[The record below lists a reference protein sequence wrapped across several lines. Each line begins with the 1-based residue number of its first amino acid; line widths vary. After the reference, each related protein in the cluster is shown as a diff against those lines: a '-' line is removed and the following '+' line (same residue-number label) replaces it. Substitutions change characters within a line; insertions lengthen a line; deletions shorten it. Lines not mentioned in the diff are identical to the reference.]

1 VGDLGLLAYALAK
14 PLSELFF
21 VQWIYLVEETM
32 AALVVV
38 GSQWGDEGKG
48 KIVDLLANRADMI
61 VRFQG
66 GSNAGHTVITDKG
79 TFIFHLIPSGILYR
93 GKVCALGNGVV
104 IDPGG
109 LIAELDG
116 LKRHNISVGKRFL
129 ISQRAH
135 VIMPYHKAIDKAAEK
150 AKGARRIGT
159 TGRGIGPAYVDK
171 MARIGIRMGDLL
183 NPDVL
188 KKKIQ
193 ENLIEINVFLR
204 RIYHTKGFSVQ
215 SIFNEYRAYGER
227 LRPHITDV
235 SLVLDRAFVR
245 GQHVLFE
252 GAQGTHLDV
261 DFGTYPYVTSS
272 SSCAGGACTGS
283 GIGPTHLSAV
293 LGVTKAYTTRVGGGP
308 FPTELHN
315 DIGAQLMKRGNEYGA
330 TTGRARRCGWLDLVL
345 LRYAVRV
352 NGLTSMAVTKLD
364 VLDGCEELKIC
375 TGYRYQGKLYRE
387 MPADLEVLTG
397 CRPVYERWPG
407 WTAGTSGLTSYRL
420 LPPAA
425 KRYLKRVEELAHCP
439 IDMISTGS
447 KREETII
454 LRNPLGPFCKR

>member
-1 VGDLGLLAYALAK
+1 
-14 PLSELFF
+14 
-21 VQWIYLVEETM
+21 M

-48 KIVDLLANRADMI
+48 KIVDLLAKDADVV
-61 VRFQG
+61 VRYQG

-93 GKVCALGNGVV
+93 GKLCVLGNGVA

-109 LIAELDG
+109 LIGELDG
-116 LKRHNISVGKRFL
+116 LKKNRIAVGKRFL
-129 ISQRAH
+129 ICQRAH
-135 VIMPYHKAIDKAAEK
+135 VIMPYHKAIDKAAEQ

-171 MARIGIRMGDLL
+171 MARVGIRMGDLL

-188 KKKIQ
+188 KQKIQ
-193 ENLIEINVFLR
+193 ENLVEINAFLR
-204 RIYHTKGFSVQ
+204 RIYKAKGFTVE
-215 SIFNEYRAYGER
+215 SIFKEYQAYGER
-227 LRPHITDV
+227 LRPHIADV
-235 SLVLDRAFVR
+235 SLVLDKAFGR

-272 SSCAGGACTGS
+272 SSCSGGACTGS
-283 GIGPTHLSAV
+283 GVGPTNISAV
-293 LGVTKAYTTRVGGGP
+293 LGVTKAYTTRVGEGP

-315 DIGAQLMKRGNEYGA
+315 EIGEQLMQRGNEFGA

-352 NGLTSMAVTKLD
+352 NGLTSLAVTKLD

-375 TGYRYQGKLYRE
+375 TGYRHEGKLYRE
-387 MPADLEVLTG
+387 MPADLKVLQE
-397 CRPVYERWPG
+397 CQPVYERWTG
-407 WTAGTSGLTSYRL
+407 WAADTTGLTSYRA
-420 LPPAA
+420 LPTVA
-425 KRYLKRVEELAHCP
+425 KRYLARVEELSMCR

-447 KREETII
+447 KRGDTIVI
-454 LRNPLGPFCKR
+454 RNPLDRSKKRPK

>member
-1 VGDLGLLAYALAK
+1 M
-14 PLSELFF
+14 S
-21 VQWIYLVEETM
+21 
-32 AALVVV
+32 ALVVV

-48 KIVDLLANRADMI
+48 KIVDLLAKDAEVI

-79 TFIFHLIPSGILYR
+79 TFIFHLIPSGVLYP
-93 GKVCALGNGVV
+93 GKLCVLGNGVA

-109 LIAELDG
+109 LIGELDG
-116 LKRHNISVGKRFL
+116 LKKNGIAVGKRFL
-129 ISQRAH
+129 ICQRAH
-135 VIMPYHKAIDKAAEK
+135 VIMPYHKAIDKAAEQ

-171 MARIGIRMGDLL
+171 MARVGIRMGDLL
-183 NPDVL
+183 NPEIL
-188 KKKIQ
+188 KKKIND
-193 ENLIEINVFLR
+193 NLVEINAFLQ
-204 RIYHTKGFSVQ
+204 RIYHAKGFTVQ
-215 SIFNEYRAYGER
+215 SIFKEYQAYGER
-227 LRPHITDV
+227 LRPHIADV
-235 SLVLDRAFVR
+235 PLTLERAFAS
-245 GQHVLFE
+245 GKKVLFE

-272 SSCAGGACTGS
+272 SSCSGGACTGS
-283 GIGPTHLSAV
+283 GVGPTNISAV

-308 FPTELHN
+308 FPTEL
-315 DIGAQLMKRGNEYGA
+315 DDAMGAQLMKRGNEFGA
-330 TTGRARRCGWLDLVL
+330 TTGRARRCGWLDAVL

-352 NGLTSMAVTKLD
+352 NGLTSLAMTKLD
-364 VLDGCEELKIC
+364 VLDGCQELKIC

-387 MPADLEVLTG
+387 MPADLDALEN

-407 WTAGTSGLTSYRL
+407 WTSDTTGVTSYKA

-425 KRYLKRVEELAHCP
+425 KKYLARVKELVSCP

-447 KREETII
+447 KREQTIVI
-454 LRNPLGPFCKR
+454 RNPLTRSKKRVT

>member
-1 VGDLGLLAYALAK
+1 
-14 PLSELFF
+14 
-21 VQWIYLVEETM
+21 M

-48 KIVDLLANRADMI
+48 KIVDLLAKDADVI
-61 VRFQG
+61 VRYQG

-79 TFIFHLIPSGILYR
+79 TFVFHLIPSGVLYP
-93 GKVCALGNGVV
+93 KKLCVLGNGVA

-109 LIAELDG
+109 LIGELDG
-116 LKRHNISVGKRFL
+116 LKKNGIAVGKRFL
-129 ISQRAH
+129 ICQRAH
-135 VIMPYHKAIDKAAEK
+135 VIMPYHKAIDKAAEQ

-183 NPDVL
+183 NPDLL

-204 RIYHTKGFSVQ
+204 RIYNAKGFTVQ
-215 SIFNEYRAYGER
+215 SIFKEYQAYGER
-227 LRPHITDV
+227 LRPHIADV
-235 SLVLDRAFVR
+235 PLILDRAFADGKQVM
-245 GQHVLFE
+245 FE

-272 SSCAGGACTGS
+272 SSCSGGACTGS
-283 GIGPTHLSAV
+283 GVGPTNISAV

-308 FPTELHN
+308 FPTEL
-315 DIGAQLMKRGNEYGA
+315 DDAMGKQLMTRGHEYGA
-330 TTGRARRCGWLDLVL
+330 TTGRVRRCGWLDAVL

-352 NGLTSMAVTKLD
+352 NGLTSLAMTKLD
-364 VLDGCEELKIC
+364 VLDGCQELKIC

-387 MPADLEVLTG
+387 MPPDLEVLEN
-397 CRPVYERWPG
+397 CQPVYERWEG
-407 WTAGTSGLTSYRL
+407 WSHDTSGVTSYSD
-420 LPPAA
+420 LPGAA
-425 KRYLKRVEELAHCP
+425 KKYLSRVKELVSCP

-447 KREETII
+447 KREATII
-454 LRNPLGPFCKR
+454 IRNPLVRSKKTRK

>member
-1 VGDLGLLAYALAK
+1 M
-14 PLSELFF
+14 S
-21 VQWIYLVEETM
+21 
-32 AALVVV
+32 ALVVV

-48 KIVDLLANRADMI
+48 KIVDLLARDADVI
-61 VRFQG
+61 VRYQG

-79 TFIFHLIPSGILYR
+79 TFIFHLIPSGVLYR
-93 GKVCALGNGVV
+93 GKLCVLGNGVA

-109 LIAELDG
+109 LIGELDG
-116 LKRHNISVGKRFL
+116 LKEKGIVVGKRFL
-129 ISQRAH
+129 ICQRAH

-171 MARIGIRMGDLL
+171 MARVGIRMGDLL
-183 NPDVL
+183 NPDIL

-193 ENLIEINVFLR
+193 ENLVEINAFLR
-204 RIYHTKGFSVQ
+204 RIYHAKGFTVQ
-215 SIFNEYRAYGER
+215 SIFKEYQAYGER
-227 LRPHITDV
+227 LRPHIADV
-235 SLVLDRAFVR
+235 PLLLDRVFAS
-245 GQHVLFE
+245 GKQVLFE

-272 SSCAGGACTGS
+272 SSCSGGACTGT
-283 GIGPTHLSAV
+283 GVGPTNISAV

-308 FPTELHN
+308 FPTELE
-315 DIGAQLMKRGNEYGA
+315 DAMGTQLMKRGNEYGA
-330 TTGRARRCGWLDLVL
+330 TTGRARRCGWLDVVL

-352 NGLTSMAVTKLD
+352 NGLTSLAMTKLD
-364 VLDGCEELKIC
+364 VLDGCQELKIC

-387 MPADLEVLTG
+387 MPADLEVLEN

-407 WTAGTSGLTSYRL
+407 WTTDTTGVTSYRA

-425 KRYLKRVEELAHCP
+425 KKYLARVKELVSCP
-439 IDMISTGS
+439 IAMISTGS
-447 KREETII
+447 RREETIV
-454 LRNPLGPFCKR
+454 LRNPFMRARSK